1 MKVDFSDEAI
11 IILEEIHENL
21 RVFRD
26 LKFADGV
33 VDKIFDKT
41 QLLVEFPEMG
51 TIEQSKAYKA
61 LKVRYLIEGFY
72 KIFYQI
78 DAKRG
83 IIEVISVF
91 DTRQNPSKMLSKKE

>member
-11 IILEEIHENL
+11 TILEEIHENL
-21 RVFRD
+21 RVFRG

-51 TIEQSKAYKA
+51 TIEQNKA
-61 LKVRYLIEGFY
+61 LKGLKIRYILEGFY
-72 KIFYQI
+72 KVLYQI
-78 DAKRG
+78 NANKG
-83 IIEVISVF
+83 IIEIISIF
-91 DTRQNPSKMLSKKE
+91 DTRQDPSKMLSKEA